1 MLKVKDIQ
9 ASVKVKSGQVLNDN
23 ILYITH
29 HHTQHTTHIPIHHT
43 PPHTTH
49 HTHSHPSHTHIYNNT
64 ACIDR

>member
-29 HHTQHTTHIPIHHT
+29 HHTQHTTHIP
-43 PPHTTH
+43 TH
-49 HTHSHPSHTHIYNNT
+49 HTLTYITIQHASIGRENEQLY
-64 ACIDR
+64 R